1 MVKNELGRGER
12 VQKLRGKKINIQKAS
27 TMSIIINSVE
37 VVLLVCLL
45 VVDTFDL
52 NTSLMHII
60 RPFSTVALIMLIIEG
75 ITSVRDG
82 FIWKKTNQQNEMLM
96 EAFSEL
102 DNLNVQ
108 LRKQRHDFLNHL
120 QVVYSLVDMDENAEA
135 VKYIETV
142 YGQMHR
148 LSVGMKTDKPAIN
161 ALLQAKLADAERRG
175 VKLELDVTSPFSGL
189 PMNDWEMCRVLGN
202 LIDNGMDAME
212 GMHDARMKVELFEDL
227 KGYGF
232 RVSNNGPEIPP
243 QLRDRIFGTGFTTK
257 SAGHGLGLSI
267 VKELME
273 SYGGEID
280 VSSDVN
286 ETAFTGALPKAE
298 SISGAP

>member
-1 MVKNELGRGER
+1 M
-12 VQKLRGKKINIQKAS
+12 QKLRGKKINIQKAS

-120 QVVYSLVDMDENAEA
+120 QVVYSLVDMD
-135 VKYIETV
+135 
-142 YGQMHR
+142 
-148 LSVGMKTDKPAIN
+148 
-161 ALLQAKLADAERRG
+161 
-175 VKLELDVTSPFSGL
+175 
-189 PMNDWEMCRVLGN
+189 
-202 LIDNGMDAME
+202 
-212 GMHDARMKVELFEDL
+212 
-227 KGYGF
+227 
-232 RVSNNGPEIPP
+232 
-243 QLRDRIFGTGFTTK
+243 
-257 SAGHGLGLSI
+257 
-267 VKELME
+267 
-273 SYGGEID
+273 
-280 VSSDVN
+280 
-286 ETAFTGALPKAE
+286 
-298 SISGAP
+298 